1 MCKTNLAI
9 YIVHLLALYMYYLLM
24 FKNDATIEPLYLN
37 IKTFLTRV
45 NILVN
50 IIAVTKYSNMI
61 NSSYTYIV
69 ASGVISLS
77 TH

>member
-1 MCKTNLAI
+1 MCKTKLAI
-9 YIVHLLALYMYYLLM
+9 YIVLLLTLYMYYLLM
-24 FKNDATIEPLYLN
+24 LKNDATIEPLYLN

-45 NILVN
+45 NI
-50 IIAVTKYSNMI
+50 IAVTKYSNMI

-69 ASGVISLS
+69 VSGVISLS